1 MSSISTNPYRPGPYD
16 NPALAPFVGREKA
29 FDYIYQQLNAA
40 HMATTVILG
49 WRGSGKTALLS
60 HFDDHFGEAFIGVFL
75 PLARAPLANE
85 ATWLRHLARC
95 ITAALTER
103 DYSLSRVPEVETAGE
118 DVRGWMEDQYLPEAL
133 NAMRRHRRVVLLMDD
148 AEHLLN
154 AVQTGA
160 LPADTFSLLQ
170 RWTGNEL
177 GAVLTLDARREDRI
191 PLMSPLVSLTGVFRL
206 ENLTVEDSH
215 WLMWEPVKGLYMMT
229 DDGLQAIYRA
239 TGGQPLWLQRFGF
252 LLYRRWES
260 EPDETTLTLEDMK
273 SATKQVYEQSE
284 DDFKA
289 IWDEATRNE
298 RLLLTAMV
306 SLLYADP
313 LATITPD
320 ALSAWLTETEYPL
333 DLTTIHAAVRG
344 LEYREVIA
352 GGENGLTISAGL
364 MQTWLLENA
373 RLTPTRRTMEVAA
386 LPGGRGALPRALVAV
401 LVAVVVVVVL
411 LLIVTSGSGQPA
423 TPDAAP
429 TVTLVNR

>member
-1 MSSISTNPYRPGPYD
+1 MSSINPYRPGSYD
-16 NPALAPFVGREKA
+16 DPALAPFVGREKA

-40 HMATTVILG
+40 HMATSVILG

-60 HFDDHFGEAFIGVFL
+60 HFNDHFGEGFIGVFL

-103 DYSLSRVPEVETAGE
+103 DYSLSRVPEIESAGE
-118 DVRGWMEDQYLPEAL
+118 NLRDWMENDYLPEAL
-133 NAMRRHRRVVLLMDD
+133 KVMRRHRRVVLLLDD

-170 RWTGNEL
+170 RWTGDEL

-191 PLMSPLVSLTGVFRL
+191 PLMSPLVSLTDVFRL
-206 ENLTVEDSH
+206 ENLSVADSH

-229 DDGLQAIYRA
+229 DEALHAVHRA

-252 LLYRRWES
+252 QLYRRWET
-260 EPDETTLTLEDMK
+260 EPDRTTLTIEDVK
-273 SATKQVYEQSE
+273 TATKQVYDQSE

-298 RLLLTAMV
+298 RLLLTGIV

-313 LATITPD
+313 LASITPD

-344 LEYREVIA
+344 LEYREVISS
-352 GGENGLTISAGL
+352 GENGLTISAGL
-364 MQTWLLENA
+364 LQTWLLENA
-373 RLTPTRRTMEVAA
+373 RLTPARRTMEVVA
-386 LPGGRGALPRALVAV
+386 LPGSRGVLPRALAAV
-401 LVAVVVVVVL
+401 LVAVLVVVVL
-411 LLIVTSGSGQPA
+411 LLIVTSGSRQPA